1 MITFINFFPA
11 SHLKNP
17 NLTGMKLYAQIII
30 AQTRAG
36 VDSFCMRA
44 SVHG

>member
-1 MITFINFFPA
+1 MIPFINYFSA
-11 SHLKNP
+11 SHLKTP
-17 NLTGMKLYAQIII
+17 NLTGMNLYAQIII

-36 VDSFCMRA
+36 VHSFCMRA